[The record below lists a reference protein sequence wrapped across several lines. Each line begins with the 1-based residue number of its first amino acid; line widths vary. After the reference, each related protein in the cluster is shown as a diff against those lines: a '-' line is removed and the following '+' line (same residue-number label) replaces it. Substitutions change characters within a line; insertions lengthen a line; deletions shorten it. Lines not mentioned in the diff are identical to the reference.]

1 MSYLCIAPCWN
12 EEKRLPEL
20 LKSIK
25 EFKLKNTKVDFLF
38 FDNGSTDQS
47 LQIIRDFDIPVIKY
61 EKNMGAGYAL
71 IHGLKIGIEKN
82 YFGMIHLAAN
92 GKMMPNEINKFI
104 DKIENE
110 NFDFVHGSRFLNG
123 GDFKTNPILRI
134 FLIKLTTLFLSF
146 IYNRKI
152 TDATCGFRAYKVN
165 LLKNNLNLI
174 DKKKFHTYAYEYY
187 VLGKILKN
195 KKVKFSEVPI
205 TMLYPKKGKY
215 SKIRPILDW
224 YVIIAAYIEALIDG
238 KSLNE

>member
-25 EFKLKNTKVDFLF
+25 EFQLKNTKVDFLF

-47 LQIIRDFDIPVIKY
+47 LQIIQDFDIPVIKY

-152 TDATCGFRAYKVN
+152 TDDTCGFRAYKVN

-174 DKKKFHTYAYEYY
+174 DKKKFYTYAYEYY

-205 TMLYPKKGKY
+205 TMLYPKKGRY
-215 SKIRPILDW
+215 SKIRPVLDW

>member
-38 FDNGSTDQS
+38 FDNGSTDKS
-47 LQIIRDFDIPVIKY
+47 LQIIQDFDIPVIKY

-174 DKKKFHTYAYEYY
+174 DKKKFYTYAYEYY